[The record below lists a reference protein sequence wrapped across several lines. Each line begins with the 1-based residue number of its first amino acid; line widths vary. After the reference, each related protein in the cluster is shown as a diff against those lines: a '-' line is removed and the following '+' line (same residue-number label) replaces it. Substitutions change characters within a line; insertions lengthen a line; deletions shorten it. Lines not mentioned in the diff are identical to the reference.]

1 MNFSKLRHRIT
12 LIKPTYQQNGTG
24 ENEATFADY
33 KTVWAN
39 VVPVSGKE
47 LIESQKLRA
56 ETAYKISLRY
66 ASDVTSDMRIRYN
79 QMQLEI
85 SAVINVAG
93 RNRELQLVA
102 YEV

>member
-1 MNFSKLRHRIT
+1 MNFSKLRHKIT
-12 LIKPTYQQNGTG
+12 LLKPTYQQNATG

-39 VVPVSGKE
+39 VVPISGKE
-47 LIESQKLRA
+47 WVESQKLRA
-56 ETAYKISLRY
+56 ETAYKIALRY
-66 ASDVTSDMRIRYN
+66 SSDVSTDMRIRYN

-85 SAVINVAG
+85 SAVINVEG